1 MEQKQVKYIVPAEQ
15 VARIRRCE
23 ALMDEA
29 EKALSALESA
39 MEDFMDVQDSVAELD
54 RYYQSP
60 EWRQDFADDEAGRF
74 PEDLKRGVLSEDG
87 LYSLLCRNQE
97 YRNLIMTRRS

>member
-1 MEQKQVKYIVPAEQ
+1 MEPKHAKYIVPAEQ
-15 VARIRRCE
+15 LARIRRCE

-60 EWRQDFADDEAGRF
+60 E
-74 PEDLKRGVLSEDG
+74 
-87 LYSLLCRNQE
+87 
-97 YRNLIMTRRS
+97 